1 MKAVVIGTGAV
12 GHAVT
17 RALTKYG
24 HQVVTVGRN
33 SGDHRA
39 DITDINSLATLF
51 ASPPEF
57 DAVACAAGD
66 VFPPRCNSVPTSSGL
81 NRLRRKVG
89 ARSTL
94 CAPRCRTSPT
104 TVPSRLSQGF
114 WGTRSRPPAP

>member
-39 DITDINSLATLF
+39 
-51 ASPPEF
+51 
-57 DAVACAAGD
+57 
-66 VFPPRCNSVPTSSGL
+66 GL
-81 NRLRRKVG
+81 RAMSNPFNDHILKTAQHQPVTVRK
-89 ARSTL
+89 
-94 CAPRCRTSPT
+94 
-104 TVPSRLSQGF
+104 
-114 WGTRSRPPAP
+114 